1 MSPKNASDAVARVEP
16 TLCEALQS
24 AALLRDV
31 QFQQEPAH
39 VQFDTAQQPPRFLR
53 ASALRSKKTVLIKD
67 DDLKDTS
74 DGARCDPN
82 GNQAKPSINDGRKR
96 PASLMSSSETQPTL
110 TLHTIP
116 SSKAKVTQKVEP
128 SRVLRVRAAGNE
140 DKQKRVNRVAA
151 KSVSSKQGH
160 QVPDENVAPSEAPQ
174 SSGIARD
181 EEDWLFGDD
190 GF

>member
-1 MSPKNASDAVARVEP
+1 MSPKNASDALARVEP

-39 VQFDTAQQPPRFLR
+39 VQFDATLQPPRFLR
-53 ASALRSKKTVLIKD
+53 ASALRSTKTVLIKD
-67 DDLKDTS
+67 DDSKDTS
-74 DGARCDPN
+74 DEAKCDSN
-82 GNQAKPSINDGRKR
+82 RNQAKPSSKDGRKR
-96 PASLMSSSETQPTL
+96 PASHMSSSETQPTH
-110 TLHTIP
+110 TSHTIP
-116 SSKAKVTQKVEP
+116 SSKARVAKQVEP

-140 DKQKRVNRVAA
+140 DKPKQVNRVAA
-151 KSVSSKQGH
+151 KSAPSKQDH
-160 QVPDENVAPSEAPQ
+160 PVPDENVAPSEQQ
-174 SSGIARD
+174 SSMVARD